1 MGEIDVNL
9 LYNCTALLLDKQP
22 VSNVS
27 SVWSLN
33 RTQVIE
39 ILSAALDSYDENL
52 PITRSTELKDF
63 LYECLFLPQ
72 QKPYDLPWWQKTAWS
87 TVFAAMLLVATT
99 GNVIVMWIVL
109 GECHSVFV
117 RYNDH

>member
-9 LYNCTALLLDKQP
+9 LYNCTALLLQKQP
-22 VSNVS
+22 VNNVS

-39 ILSAALDSYDENL
+39 LLSAALDTYDEHL
-52 PITRSTELKDF
+52 PIARSSELKDF
-63 LYECLFLPQ
+63 LYDCLFLPQ
-72 QKPYDLPWWQKTAWS
+72 HKPYDLPWWQKTAWS

-99 GNVIVMWIVL
+99 GNIIVMWIVL
-109 GECHSVFV
+109 GEYYCFY
-117 RYNDH
+117 RFT